1 MYEAEGAGKEAEN
14 GDDSTADNQL
24 MKNMPKMT
32 GEQAQMYKI
41 LQDKKHMV
49 INELI
54 GILGHRN
61 RDNLEDSL
69 NAVSILVEMVEL
81 EKTFEIFM
89 MNGAEKVGTIMELA
103 VDPTN
108 SFN

>member
-1 MYEAEGAGKEAEN
+1 
-14 GDDSTADNQL
+14 
-24 MKNMPKMT
+24 
-32 GEQAQMYKI
+32 MYKI

-54 GILGHRN
+54 GILGYRN

-69 NAVSILVEMVEL
+69 NAMQILIEMIEL

-89 MNGAEKVGTIMELA
+89 MNGAEKIGTIMELA